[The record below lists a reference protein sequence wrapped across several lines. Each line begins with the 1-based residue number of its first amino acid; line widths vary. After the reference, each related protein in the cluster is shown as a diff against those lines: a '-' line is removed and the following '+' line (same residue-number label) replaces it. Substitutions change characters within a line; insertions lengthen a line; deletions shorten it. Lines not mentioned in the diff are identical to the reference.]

1 MALFSLVRTKLSLVE
16 AFSDYTA
23 SFKRKGQIQLLSG
36 ISLDLGENRTNKLER
51 DIVSYDSQN
60 C

>member
-1 MALFSLVRTKLSLVE
+1 MALFSLVRIKLSLE

-23 SFKRKGQIQLLSG
+23 SFKGKGQIQLLSG
-36 ISLDLGENRTNKLER
+36 ISLDLGQNRTNKLER
-51 DIVSYDSQN
+51 EIVSYDSQN

>member
-1 MALFSLVRTKLSLVE
+1 MAVFSLVRTKLSLE

-51 DIVSYDSQN
+51 KN